1 MIRQTVLRNSRNWS
15 NRDRFALYDICFL
28 LLCKYYT
35 AVASVYSRVLKFY
48 QTIQG
53 TLNYKRIYN
62 CPLNCCRKNVETAV
76 VCNAVSI
83 GCTWG
88 DLIEKGRRGNQ
99 KFAYPTFG
107 IRGMTSVVAL
117 YRTLVLLLEWLP
129 STLCDTILGLVGA
142 KKRYN
147 ELEIYDILNFD
158 SSRTVEC
165 TTLGFSLSL

>member
-1 MIRQTVLRNSRNWS
+1 M
-15 NRDRFALYDICFL
+15 
-28 LLCKYYT
+28 
-35 AVASVYSRVLKFY
+35 
-48 QTIQG
+48 
-53 TLNYKRIYN
+53 
-62 CPLNCCRKNVETAV
+62 

-83 GCTWG
+83 GCTWS

-129 STLCDTILGLVGA
+129 STLCDAILGLVGA

>member
-1 MIRQTVLRNSRNWS
+1 MIRQTVSRYSRNWS

-28 LLCKYYT
+28 LLCKYHT
-35 AVASVYSRVLKFY
+35 AVAPVYSHVLKFY

-62 CPLNCCRKNVETAV
+62 CLLNCYRRNVETAV
-76 VCNAVSI
+76 VCNAVPI
-83 GCTWG
+83 GCTWS
-88 DLIEKGRRGNQ
+88 DLIKKGRRGNQ

-107 IRGMTSVVAL
+107 IRGMTSMVAL
-117 YRTLVLLLEWLP
+117 YRTLVLLFEWLP

-158 SSRTVEC
+158 SSRTVER